1 MPVDKRFDDGYFA
14 DEERRRDEKSQ
25 EEWVRENS
33 RKPYAIRETANGV
46 SRYFIMWDY
55 TTGGKPALHDQIDL
69 DNSIQRYDEDEA
81 QNALKSFRAEC
92 RKVGKHLKSELV
104 KVG

>member
-1 MPVDKRFDDGYFA
+1 MPNIMDDGYIA
-14 DEERRRDEKSQ
+14 DEEHRKDEESQ
-25 EEWVRENS
+25 EEWVRKNS
-33 RKPYAIRETANGV
+33 RKPYAIKETANGV

-55 TTGGKPALHDQIDL
+55 TMGGKPTLHSQIDL

-81 QNALKSFRAEC
+81 QDALKNFRAEC
-92 RKVGKHLKSELV
+92 RKAGLHLKSELV

>member
-1 MPVDKRFDDGYFA
+1 MPDMMDDGYIA
-14 DEERRRDEKSQ
+14 DDLRRRDEESQ

-33 RKPYAIRETANGV
+33 RKPYAIKETANGV

-55 TTGGKPALHDQIDL
+55 TMGGKPTLHSQIDL
-69 DNSIQRYDEDEA
+69 DNSIQRYNEDEA
-81 QNALKSFRAEC
+81 QDALKDFRAKC
-92 RKVGKHLKSELV
+92 RKAGLHLKSELV